1 MEHPPLARLLSLAAS
16 AVVWRMHELLAEE
29 GFTGLRPA
37 FGFAINAV
45 EQGATST
52 SELARVLGMT
62 KQGAAKL
69 VLNLSQQ
76 GYLSASPDPDD
87 RRVQRLSL
95 TDRGT
100 SLLKRAAIIQ
110 ERLEA
115 DWAKEVGAKDAS
127 TARSALEEFAV
138 DASSLRPLW

>member
-1 MEHPPLARLLSLAAS
+1 MGHPPLARLLSLAAS
-16 AVVWRMHELLAEE
+16 AVVAQMHVLLAEE

-45 EQGATST
+45 QQGATST
-52 SELARVLGMT
+52 SELARILGMT

-76 GYLSASPDPDD
+76 GYLSASPDPED

-95 TDRGT
+95 TGRGT
-100 SLLKRAAIIQ
+100 SLLARAAAIQ
-110 ERLEA
+110 KRLEV
-115 DWAKEVGAKDAS
+115 DWARQVGASTAS
-127 TARSALEEFAV
+127 TARNALEQLAV
-138 DASSLRPLW
+138 DGSSLRPLW

>member
-1 MEHPPLARLLSLAAS
+1 
-16 AVVWRMHELLAEE
+16 MHELLAEE
-29 GFTGLRPA
+29 GFDGLRPA

-69 VLNLSQQ
+69 VVNLSQQ

-100 SLLKRAAIIQ
+100 SLLEHAAMIQ

-127 TARSALEEFAV
+127 TARIALEKFTV
-138 DASSLRPLW
+138 DGSSLRPLW